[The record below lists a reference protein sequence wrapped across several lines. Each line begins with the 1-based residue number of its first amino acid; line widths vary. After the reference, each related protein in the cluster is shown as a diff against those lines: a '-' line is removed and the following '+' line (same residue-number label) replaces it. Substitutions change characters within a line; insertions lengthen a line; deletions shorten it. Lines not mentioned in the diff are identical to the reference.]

1 MMDGALRQVKE
12 KILLPVAQQ
21 IGCRVSPTT
30 LTLMAGAA
38 GGLAAVA
45 GWQGSSL
52 LGLGLWWVNRT
63 LDGLDGTVAR
73 ISGRQSDLGAYL
85 DIVLDFFVY
94 TAIPF
99 GLVMRQPSIEGLVI
113 LAFVFGAFYINAGAY
128 LYLAA
133 LLERRAQGA
142 KQRGELTSITMPG
155 GVIEGTEA
163 VIFFSLFFLLPEWFL
178 PLLFLL
184 GALVVVSTVQR
195 IVWAAR
201 YLR

>member
-1 MMDGALRQVKE
+1 M
-12 KILLPVAQQ
+12 
-21 IGCRVSPTT
+21 
-30 LTLMAGAA
+30 
-38 GGLAAVA
+38 
-45 GWQGSSL
+45 
-52 LGLGLWWVNRT
+52 
-63 LDGLDGTVAR
+63 
-73 ISGRQSDLGAYL
+73 
-85 DIVLDFFVY
+85 
-94 TAIPF
+94 
-99 GLVMRQPSIEGLVI
+99 
-113 LAFVFGAFYINAGAY
+113 FGAFYINAGAY